1 MCNINILN
9 FNETLTNYVINF
21 NNRPLVSLGFVKIS
35 NIKITNMLW
44 FLLKIKNVRIFC
56 SAKDSHI
63 FQQKITIAL
72 QKILTFFQ
80 QKIMMYLHM

>member
-9 FNETLTNYVINF
+9 FNETLTNDVINF

-44 FLLKIKNVRIFC
+44 FFVEN
-56 SAKDSHI
+56 
-63 FQQKITIAL
+63 
-72 QKILTFFQ
+72 
-80 QKIMMYLHM
+80 